1 MADRN
6 LIQGAAALAQADGNM
21 SRAFGAGLAQEAT
34 RIADDIIKKENER
47 IAQVKNDMN
56 LAAQFI
62 GKMAS
67 TGSAAGQ
74 YKNILT
80 SEGMNVKNKLNEIAL
95 DPSLNPVE
103 KAAAYTK
110 AVDEYNVLASTYAS
124 DQEKL
129 VALQGVVRA
138 GSYSNTIDRDTEEFG
153 IARSL
158 GTGDYEIIKDGYL
171 VNGKKITSAELDQ
184 YVQLYKPKN
193 IEAFSKLDIDL
204 RNSITNAKGRKDI
217 EKTVVN
223 TANSIPVD
231 QKLNYLV
238 DYKGQAYNNFFQDG
252 KINEDLVET
261 AYSTEINKIRNESSV
276 QPVIETKT
284 IAGSDTFQSV
294 FNTTDRYIS
303 QNNLGEQM
311 VNSGVEIS
319 GRDVIKAT
327 EPDTNGNMIVS
338 VQFSMK
344 DGNPRV
350 KDLTLNI
357 NNPDQRYLIDKAFAE
372 QSFSGKSLQD
382 FNTFYLNNIS
392 NLFTQQKIEEEINMD
407 DFESNL
413 IGGVEDT
420 LQDIKETKAK
430 KDAFD
435 IGLGKKTNIKPEL
448 NIRERSTI
456 PPVRRTKN

>member
-294 FNTTDRYIS
+294 FNTTNRYIS

-350 KDLTLNI
+350 KELTLNI

>member
-294 FNTTDRYIS
+294 FNTTNRYIS

-350 KDLTLNI
+350 KELTLNI

-435 IGLGKKTNIKPEL
+435 IGLGKKNKY
-448 NIRERSTI
+448 
-456 PPVRRTKN
+456 